1 MSTNLPTNDTE
12 TASIVINNTQK
23 TPIVTNFNGVFGDV
37 FFVDPILNMDN
48 SITMRGIE
56 NSTIVT
62 FKSLQ
67 SLFVDMSPS
76 WIASKPFVKMENP
89 FWSESNETKTTSDLN
104 KKILSMTMNPD
115 NRNIILLVEK
125 YNVVENESKASVS
138 EKQWIEVDKDISY
151 KLRLIPTTVSEYQ
164 EIEIVKSNGSV
175 ENYSVDE
182 TMVISKVRF
191 CNATFQNHLILIV
204 SNKKNEMYIANISD
218 DAVEF
223 TPLPID
229 IPFIS
234 WDFVK
239 DTFIGL
245 DTNGCLQIYSCSIDE
260 IGMPNFQPF
269 ETMDLPIFTNMK
281 NPMICFNPST
291 KCIAVWDAVLNGEC
305 GYFVFNGVENKW
317 RWESLT
323 TTPMGLFSYSKEV
336 LYKASESDPLDTNDL
351 WNSSIHF
358 TYFGISTLS
367 SQYKVFEIDG

>member
-1 MSTNLPTNDTE
+1 
-12 TASIVINNTQK
+12 
-23 TPIVTNFNGVFGDV
+23 
-37 FFVDPILNMDN
+37 
-48 SITMRGIE
+48 
-56 NSTIVT
+56 
-62 FKSLQ
+62 
-67 SLFVDMSPS
+67 
-76 WIASKPFVKMENP
+76 
-89 FWSESNETKTTSDLN
+89 
-104 KKILSMTMNPD
+104 
-115 NRNIILLVEK
+115 
-125 YNVVENESKASVS
+125 
-138 EKQWIEVDKDISY
+138 
-151 KLRLIPTTVSEYQ
+151 
-164 EIEIVKSNGSV
+164 
-175 ENYSVDE
+175 
-182 TMVISKVRF
+182 
-191 CNATFQNHLILIV
+191 
-204 SNKKNEMYIANISD
+204 MYIANISD

>member
-1 MSTNLPTNDTE
+1 MSTNPPTNDTE

-23 TPIVTNFNGVFGDV
+23 TPITTNFNGVFGDV

-151 KLRLIPTTVSEYQ
+151 KMKLIPTTVSEYQ

-204 SNKKNEMYIANISD
+204 SNKKNEMYIASISD

-245 DTNGCLQIYSCSIDE
+245 DTNGCLHIYSCSIDE
-260 IGMPNFQPF
+260 VGMPNFQPF

-323 TTPMGLFSYSKEV
+323 TTPMGLFTYSKEV